1 MILGYSED
9 QLIGKTLPNNRNLVT
24 KIKEALQRVAGPF
37 SCYRGVFGL
46 SFKIDID
53 TLHCP

>member
-9 QLIGKTLPNNRNLVT
+9 QFIGKTLPNNRNRVT
-24 KIKEALQRVAGPF
+24 EIKEALQRVAGPF